1 MKKWNQWTKR
11 KDILEERCK
20 MENTIL
26 EVKDLD
32 FEYEDGTKALDGI
45 SFKIEKGERVAI
57 LGSNGSGKSTLFLT
71 LNGLNKP
78 SKGTILMNNS
88 PVEYS
93 KKGLIALRNKV
104 GIVFQEPD
112 NQIFLLDIY
121 EEIAFGACN
130 QDLNKEEV
138 TKRVNKVIEELNITP
153 FLSKPT
159 HFLSGGQKKQVTIA
173 DVLVMNP
180 DIIIL
185 DEPTASLDHKH
196 IKLVKK
202 FVDNLSEMGITVII
216 STHDVDYAFE
226 FADKIIVLK
235 NGKVVKIDTPQGIFK
250 DNELLIENNLEKPAV
265 LKTYELLLM
274 KKWILPLDNIPKNI
288 TELEKMI

>member
-1 MKKWNQWTKR
+1 
-11 KDILEERCK
+11 

-45 SFKIEKGERVAI
+45 NLKIDKGERVAI
-57 LGSNGSGKSTLFLT
+57 LGANGSGKSTLFLT

-78 SKGTILMNNS
+78 SKGKILLNKS

-93 KKGLIALRNKV
+93 KKGLISLRNKI

-112 NQIFLLDIY
+112 NQIFLPDIY

-130 QDLNKEEV
+130 QNLSKEEIV
-138 TKRVNKVIEELNITP
+138 KRVNKVIEELNITS

-159 HFLSGGQKKQVTIA
+159 HHLSGGQKKQVTIA

-180 DIIIL
+180 EIIIL
-185 DEPTASLDHKH
+185 DEPTASLDHQH

-202 FVDNLSEMGITVII
+202 FVDNLSEMGITIII

-235 NGKVVKIDTPQGIFK
+235 NGKVVKIDKPQGIFK
-250 DNELLIENNLEKPAV
+250 DDQLLIDNNLEKPAV
-265 LKTYELLLM
+265 LRMYELLL
-274 KKWILPLDNIPKNI
+274 KRKWIQPLDNIPKNI